1 MPPHADWLP
10 GDIAVR
16 LVRWRP
22 PLLPVSYF
30 SMRDFPFAVRAGL
43 APLGFLVVTGLAP
56 AAPAQ
61 TNAPASLSKLARLLL
76 GTVDG
81 RSTGM
86 SGVTRLTGGLAS
98 SDTELNTACQEL
110 TRAGPFTLDAATRL
124 EGCSVSPGK
133 RVQFHLNLVGVD
145 ATREGTMAFM
155 ASARPVLERGI
166 CRNPDV
172 PVLGQLGVTLNYRYS
187 GIGNRPLGDVTITPD
202 RCGLK

>member
-1 MPPHADWLP
+1 MPLAL
-10 GDIAVR
+10 DIA
-16 LVRWRP
+16 
-22 PLLPVSYF
+22 SGTCI

-43 APLGFLVVTGLAP
+43 APLGFLMVTGLAP
-56 AAPAQ
+56 AAA
-61 TNAPASLSKLARLLL
+61 APASLSTLARLLL

-86 SGVTRLTGGLAS
+86 SGVTRLTGGVAS
-98 SDTELNTACQEL
+98 SDAELNRACQEL

-133 RVQFHLNLVGVD
+133 RVQFRLSLVGVD
-145 ATREGTMAFM
+145 ATREGTVAFM

-172 PVLGQLGVTLNYRYS
+172 PVLGQLGVTLNYRYA
-187 GIGNRPLGDVTITPD
+187 GIGNRPLGEVTITPD
-202 RCGLK
+202 RCGPK